1 MAIRTDWRI
10 GKKGHSC
17 AGCGTAFPYD
27 TPFHSAIWLEKEE
40 FLRRDLCAACF
51 AAAPSPPFS
60 QWTAV
65 LPKPEPKARVFDLGL
80 AAEFLRRLAAEGGE
94 GRGALAHLLALLLV
108 RKRLV
113 KITDLPSKDGT
124 PRARVEFHDGREPLE
139 IPAPRLSED
148 DVPSLREELG
158 RLLDLG
164 NEPTP
169 AAPEARP

>member
-10 GKKGHSC
+10 GKKGRAC
-17 AGCGTAFPYD
+17 AGCGAAFPYD
-27 TPFHSAIWLEKEE
+27 VPFHSAIYLEKEG

-51 AAAPSPPFS
+51 GANPASPFS
-60 QWTAV
+60 QWVAV
-65 LPKPEPKARVFDLGL
+65 IPKPEPRKRVFDLGL
-80 AAEFLRRLAAEGGE
+80 AAEFLRRLAAEGDPA
-94 GRGALAHLLALLLV
+94 RAPLAHLLALLLV
-108 RKRLV
+108 RKRL
-113 KITDLPSKDGT
+113 IRLSDLPGDGP

-164 NEPTP
+164 AEP
-169 AAPEARP
+169 AAE